1 MLSCQM
7 DLLISKNMCCI
18 SWLPLTIDSLVVSVD
33 GLGTDCV
40 FSLHEDNHY
49 RISRSLLKPAEG
61 STVPLTRVKCLVSM
75 TTPHDIRLHGSS
87 VTPAFVEFDTSLEGF
102 G

>member
-1 MLSCQM
+1 MTLS
-7 DLLISKNMCCI
+7 
-18 SWLPLTIDSLVVSVD
+18 TE
-33 GLGTDCV
+33 GLGPDCV
-40 FSLHEDNHY
+40 FGGAEDNGQY
-49 RISRSLLKPAEG
+49 RISRSLVRSPEG

>member
-1 MLSCQM
+1 M
-7 DLLISKNMCCI
+7 DGYGPDNVFTLNEDNSHYKISK
-18 SWLPLTIDSLVVSVD
+18 
-33 GLGTDCV
+33 
-40 FSLHEDNHY
+40 
-49 RISRSLLKPAEG
+49 SLLKAAEG

-87 VTPAFVEFDTSLEGF
+87 VTPAFVEFDTNLEGF

>member
-1 MLSCQM
+1 MITSM
-7 DLLISKNMCCI
+7 E
-18 SWLPLTIDSLVVSVD
+18 
-33 GLGTDCV
+33 GLGSDNV
-40 FSLHEDNHY
+40 FSLNEDNHY
-49 RISRSLLKPAEG
+49 RISKSLVKSVEG

-75 TTPHDIRLHGSS
+75 TTPHDIRLHGPS

>member
-1 MLSCQM
+1 MPPML
-7 DLLISKNMCCI
+7 CCF
-18 SWLPLTIDSLVVSVD
+18 LVFTVDSMITSTEGLSSDSVF
-33 GLGTDCV
+33 G
-40 FSLHEDNHY
+40 SHEDRHY
-49 RISRSLLKPAEG
+49 RISKSLLKPAEG

-87 VTPAFVEFDTSLEGF
+87 VTPAFIEFDTSLEGF